1 MTHKEE
7 WAEKIHFIDDTC
19 SQRWDDEQADQWE
32 SMSWDQH
39 KDHTVLR
46 LKLQSAS
53 MSKVSRIQSQDVQVQ
68 KQAEM
73 HLLHAE
79 SLLEALF
86 LQIDSKHVK
95 M

>member
-1 MTHKEE
+1 
-7 WAEKIHFIDDTC
+7 
-19 SQRWDDEQADQWE
+19 
-32 SMSWDQH
+32 
-39 KDHTVLR
+39 
-46 LKLQSAS
+46 